1 MWLGKQG
8 RLRRESGGAELGVTS
23 IPGTE
28 AAVLAGGESRALPVY
43 GPGGC
48 CWVPEAGQ
56 RVLLIR
62 GGPGGEEQCVAGAA
76 QGAAPA
82 VLGLR
87 GSVALA
93 AGPTF
98 WTAFVAVKVWRALA
112 ASTSMTFS
120 AEAVLAVLAS
130 AGNTSRSPKRA
141 AI

>member
-28 AAVLAGGESRALPVY
+28 TAVLAGGESRALPVY

-62 GGPGGEEQCVAGAA
+62 GGPGGEEQCVAGQQQALIPE
-76 QGAAPA
+76 GMGPGE
-82 VLGLR
+82 VYLFTPGGNSVYLRSGGEIELR
-87 GSVALA
+87 G
-93 AGPTF
+93 
-98 WTAFVAVKVWRALA
+98 KVRIQGSLTVNGEPYAPCE
-112 ASTSMTFS
+112 S
-120 AEAVLAVLAS
+120 
-130 AGNTSRSPKRA
+130 
-141 AI
+141 

>member
-28 AAVLAGGESRALPVY
+28 AAVLA
-43 GPGGC
+43 GGC

-82 VLGLR
+82 VLGPGELCLFSGEGAVILRRDGSITLR
-87 GSVALA
+87 G
-93 AGPTF
+93 T
-98 WTAFVAVKVWRALA
+98 VKVEGDLFINGMPWVQDQG
-112 ASTSMTFS
+112 
-120 AEAVLAVLAS
+120 E
-130 AGNTSRSPKRA
+130 GG
-141 AI
+141 

>member
-28 AAVLAGGESRALPVY
+28 AAALTGGESRALPVY

-48 CWVPEAGQ
+48 RWVPEVGQ
-56 RVLLIR
+56 RVLVIR

-82 VLGLR
+82 ALGPGELCLFSGDGAVILRKDDSVTLR
-87 GSVALA
+87 G
-93 AGPTF
+93 T
-98 WTAFVAVKVWRALA
+98 VKVEGELLINGTPWVQAQG
-112 ASTSMTFS
+112 
-120 AEAVLAVLAS
+120 E
-130 AGNTSRSPKRA
+130 GG
-141 AI
+141 